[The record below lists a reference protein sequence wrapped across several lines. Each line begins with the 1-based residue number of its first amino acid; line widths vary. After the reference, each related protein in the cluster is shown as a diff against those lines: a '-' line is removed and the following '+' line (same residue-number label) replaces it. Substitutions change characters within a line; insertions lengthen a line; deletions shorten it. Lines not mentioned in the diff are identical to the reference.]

1 MNNKKQNS
9 MSVGTIFLIIIGI
22 FVTIFQ
28 LSFIYLFSKNDE
40 QKQSEILE
48 EKQDKKEQPDDNSDI
63 DYGKYDDIYA
73 SKKNNNTVK
82 NKRLDLMLKE
92 GERYKFRGYDI
103 LVNKIST
110 EPEESIYL
118 SITNCNYSCE
128 PKQIRLTRDDKEIF
142 IDDIVIEFGYYHYPT
157 KKAYIII
164 LYDE

>member
-1 MNNKKQNS
+1 
-9 MSVGTIFLIIIGI
+9 
-22 FVTIFQ
+22 
-28 LSFIYLFSKNDE
+28 
-40 QKQSEILE
+40 
-48 EKQDKKEQPDDNSDI
+48 
-63 DYGKYDDIYA
+63 
-73 SKKNNNTVK
+73 
-82 NKRLDLMLKE
+82 MLKE

-142 IDDIVIEFGYYHYPT
+142 IDNISVEFGYYHYPT

>member
-92 GERYKFRGYDI
+92 GERHKFRGYDI

-142 IDDIVIEFGYYHYPT
+142 IDDISVEFGYYHYPT